1 MARQKKRFKLS
12 KFELRIIRFCAI
24 LILLFPVISVFAKA
38 TLVKTNLEV
47 ERLKREINLQSKRNQ
62 SLVMK
67 VNELKSF
74 ENIQIAIEEEGLA
87 YNTNNIKVITKNQ

>member
-74 ENIQIAIEEEGLA
+74 ENIRLAVEREGLV
-87 YNTNNIKVITKNQ
+87 YNNNNIRIIAKD